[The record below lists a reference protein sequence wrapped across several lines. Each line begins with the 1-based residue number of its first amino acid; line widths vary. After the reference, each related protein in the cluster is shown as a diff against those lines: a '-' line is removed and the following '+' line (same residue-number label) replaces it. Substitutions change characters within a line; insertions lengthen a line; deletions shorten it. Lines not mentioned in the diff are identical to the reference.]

1 MTENGQQGGGAILA
15 TLALAMFLTLLPMPT
30 LLQDFRPPWV
40 ALVLIYWCLALPL
53 RVGVGWAW
61 LVGLLLDVLSG
72 TVLGQHA
79 LAFSVMAFAV
89 VQLHQRIRIF
99 PLVQQ
104 AFSVLVM
111 LLVERL
117 LSLWVMGGT
126 GQPAPRLGY
135 WAPAVV
141 GAILW
146 PWVYI
151 VLRDV
156 RRRFQV
162 A

>member
-1 MTENGQQGGGAILA
+1 MTDNGQQGGGAILA
-15 TLALAMFLTLLPMPT
+15 TLALAMFLSLLPMPT

-104 AFSVLVM
+104 AFSVLVV

-117 LSLWVMGGT
+117 LSLWVMGAI